1 MATINIQLTIPD
13 FAILE
18 ILSKAKPVQPQKSG
32 HKKPASRLTRK
43 PHDPAAPWGRKKDGT
58 PKKRPGRV
66 AKEKT

>member
-18 ILSKAKPVQPQKSG
+18 ILSKAKPVQVQKSG

-43 PHDPAAPWGRKKDGT
+43 LHDAAAPWGRKKDGT
-58 PKKRPGRV
+58 PKKRPGRA
-66 AKEKT
+66 AKETA

>member
-18 ILSKAKPVQPQKSG
+18 ILSKAKPVQVQKSG

-43 PHDPAAPWGRKKDGT
+43 LHDAAAPWGRKKDGT
-58 PKKRPGRV
+58 PKKRPGRAPKV
-66 AKEKT
+66 EA